1 MTLQTCELILFH
13 KFLPAAIGR
22 GIHSLDTHRIKA
34 CLLAD
39 TPLMQSA
46 AVLADL
52 SQPSAGNGYVTGG
65 VICGVSPL
73 SEYVGGEYSF
83 RLSYVPSFT
92 SSGTGYS
99 FRGVAIYNDSAASKN
114 VIGAGFLSTAGQVAI
129 TSVEQTGQTATITKT
144 SHGLANGDIVV
155 IDRLPYAWMNG
166 TRTVGNVTANKFD
179 ITSLPTHE
187 IAHHSVASGKLV
199 KPAPITLAPGGTY
212 TVSFLA
218 TGAFSIT
225 RT

>member
-1 MTLQTCELILFH
+1 
-13 KFLPAAIGR
+13 
-22 GIHSLDTHRIKA
+22 
-34 CLLAD
+34 
-39 TPLMQSA
+39 MQSA

-114 VIGAGFLSTAGQVAI
+114 AIGAGFLSTAGQVAI

-166 TRTVGNVTANKFD
+166 TRTVSNVTANKFD